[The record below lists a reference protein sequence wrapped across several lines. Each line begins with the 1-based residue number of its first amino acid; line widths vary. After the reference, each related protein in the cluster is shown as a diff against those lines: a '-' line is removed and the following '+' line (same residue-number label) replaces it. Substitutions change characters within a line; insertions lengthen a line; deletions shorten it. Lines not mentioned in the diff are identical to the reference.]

1 MSDLTRH
8 DLQDV
13 TIAAIQ
19 MTAVAGD
26 IEGNLT
32 SIDRLLGDAIGQGA
46 DIVRFTE
53 LSVCGY
59 NTQLVISPDGI
70 EGKYRKS
77 HVHTTEI
84 STRRHGD
91 GLPIFDHPKIRFG
104 VEICYGTHFPEI
116 STALAD
122 KGAERIF
129 LSHASEVPSPH
140 PISRRAGNGLSP
152 SRVYDNTVFAAICNQ
167 MGDNQAGHVFL
178 GVTFVC
184 DPTGK
189 LMIQSSDGSSE
200 EIVLANLK
208 ANVLEDACH
217 VPETFFRHF
226 QRPEIYETT
235 END

>member
-1 MSDLTRH
+1 M
-8 DLQDV
+8 QDV

-129 LSHASEVPSPH
+129 LSHGAL
-140 PISRRAGNGLSP
+140 G
-152 SRVYDNTVFAAICNQ
+152 TVCPPRGCTTTRCSLQFATRWVTTK
-167 MGDNQAGHVFL
+167 QATSF
-178 GVTFVC
+178 
-184 DPTGK
+184 
-189 LMIQSSDGSSE
+189 
-200 EIVLANLK
+200 
-208 ANVLEDACH
+208 
-217 VPETFFRHF
+217 
-226 QRPEIYETT
+226 
-235 END
+235 